1 MVEGE
6 SHYPISLSVQTL
18 ALADTTILSNCIC
31 ILCQNLS
38 SAPFVVVV
46 VYVLVREEVLCIS
59 LTVCRCTVL
68 QFIQLNDII
77 GIFQMAKELDGIL
90 DSSEAEPAKS
100 CITGDGSTSF
110 LEKIITPIYE
120 TMAAVGLSVNGS
132 ISMFDLLLSYR

>member
-6 SHYPISLSVQTL
+6 SHYPISLCVQTL
-18 ALADTTILSNCIC
+18 ALADTTILSNRIC

-59 LTVCRCTVL
+59 LTMCCCTVL

-120 TMAAVGLSVNGS
+120 TMAAVGLPFNGS
-132 ISMFDLLLSYR
+132 IFDLLLSYRS

>member
-6 SHYPISLSVQTL
+6 SHYPISLCVQTL
-18 ALADTTILSNCIC
+18 ALADTTILSNRIC

-59 LTVCRCTVL
+59 LTMCCCTVL

>member
-1 MVEGE
+1 MKSGLNPQ
-6 SHYPISLSVQTL
+6 YSLSVQTL
-18 ALADTTILSNCIC
+18 VLADTMILGNRIC
-31 ILCQNLS
+31 ILGQNLS
-38 SAPFVVVV
+38 SAPFVVVA

-59 LTVCRCTVL
+59 LTMCCCTVL
-68 QFIQLNDII
+68 QFIQLNDTI

>member
-1 MVEGE
+1 M
-6 SHYPISLSVQTL
+6 
-18 ALADTTILSNCIC
+18 
-31 ILCQNLS
+31 
-38 SAPFVVVV
+38 
-46 VYVLVREEVLCIS
+46 
-59 LTVCRCTVL
+59 CRCTVL
-68 QFIQLNDII
+68 QFIQLNDTI

-132 ISMFDLLLSYR
+132 ISMFDLLLSYRS